1 MRPIIR
7 DITIEHEPLESFR
20 PVDARDFA
28 VSLTILIGPESQ
40 PGEELFYLSICTA
53 EWLRNQCEKHG
64 YFFTGRRLVMDHW
77 DFDLIKQFLDKRI
90 STLVAES
97 WEDLATMITRIAYW
111 EFEDYREAPAK

>member
-1 MRPIIR
+1 
-7 DITIEHEPLESFR
+7 
-20 PVDARDFA
+20 
-28 VSLTILIGPESQ
+28 
-40 PGEELFYLSICTA
+40 
-53 EWLRNQCEKHG
+53 
-64 YFFTGRRLVMDHW
+64 MDHW